1 MIDDFESNMQTNNI
15 ESDFDKFPMS
25 KCELPGNQQSVNILS
40 MSSSKKYLYLVTENS
55 EILCMDSKTLNPI
68 QNAFSIPNSSNSK
81 SVPFKEKLTKIWTDR
96 EGNHSII
103 RYNNKIYY
111 FNISLNQAKELESFK
126 NTEICAVGFND
137 KNQNANSTG
146 LFLAADYNNNI
157 YECEINIEKK
167 IDEKKKTEENIL
179 VDNKKK
185 LTTLVFKDWDTEEDE
200 EYSEPKAAIYE
211 HIYGIRFVKTTK
223 LSGEIGPNDNVY
235 YIMFVTKTKIYQFRG
250 PGEETFLRCFEK
262 FNKNDMLFNDCC
274 KYFPHIPKISKAF
287 TGTDIDFVYR
297 NGERLEQFGWKTE
310 CGYCFGTFNIE
321 YLPNEVK
328 SFTVIPFEKINSQGQ
343 KESRVEPLSVTQTI
357 NHIFVL
363 YNDSLTIISKLTSN
377 IILTQFLEHDFTGVI
392 YNEFAENNGLILLYS
407 RNGLYQIPLK
417 DENRDIWKD
426 YLDTGDYTSALKCV
440 EDDKRLNRR
449 INRISAEQDF
459 YSKDY
464 LNSVMKYNFSD
475 EKFEVVCLRYLM
487 KNQIDALKLYCEL
500 YLSQNVNLE
509 EKKNIEANAIATM
522 IIELFINTTKEEKK
536 TLDVFR
542 TLVRENLKYLR
553 SGNIIYD
560 LVKSYGRMGEFI
572 EYASIMGDY
581 ETVVMYYIN
590 SGNINEA
597 LEKLTE
603 FASYLYDDDKTGLQR
618 LIDLFLSNSHAFFK
632 NNAKESI
639 DLIKQKFKDIS
650 METIIQ
656 AIICTM
662 DKEDF
667 NLNSKIAVPKKEE
680 NSFAIIK
687 YLKYLIEKKN
697 VSEESNIHNLYI
709 YYLLKS
715 RKNQNVILDY
725 LKGPLKYEEPQFMTK
740 KKRALFQLDFAK
752 KLFVNNVP
760 AYALVLA
767 HMGKYSDAVKK
778 ALSVKDIDCRK
789 IAEFIAS
796 NAPTDSLK
804 KQLWIEIFS
813 CGNSQN
819 EFEEALKIMKNSK
832 ILKIEDVLP
841 HITDT
846 IKIEDFKKQ
855 ISECI
860 ADYENNISKLKED
873 ISSYNKTAENIKND
887 IVNLKKR
894 SMEIPYSSYK
904 CVICQNY
911 IKNKNIYLFPCG
923 HMFDANCIR
932 ECLLNYEATGL
943 EYVHDKNIK
952 IDKLFLELG
961 YIKKSSYEDTKIKK
975 NKSSI
980 LEIEKTTPE
989 LSQTTT
995 TTTNVATK
1003 MADNIKNNLLDKFSI
1018 FKKLEN
1024 NIEEK
1029 VVKKIGNINFSN
1041 IISGINNNNN
1051 IKNNKLFEAELNE
1064 ILSEQCVLCGD
1075 YMVDSIQCSVSK
1087 PKKFTASS
1095 DGYKIHLDNSSDW
1108 DYIC

>member
-1 MIDDFESNMQTNNI
+1 MIDDLESNMQTNNN
-15 ESDFDKFPMS
+15 ESNSDKFPMS
-25 KCELPGNQQSVNILS
+25 KCELPGSQQSVNILS

-55 EILCMDSKTLNPI
+55 EILCIESKSLNPL
-68 QNAFSIPNSSNSK
+68 QQSFSISPSSNSK
-81 SVPFKEKLTKIWTDR
+81 TVPFKENLTKIWTDR

-103 RYNNKIYY
+103 RYNNRIYY
-111 FNISLNQAKELESFK
+111 FNILLNQVKELESFK
-126 NTEICAVGFND
+126 NIEICAVGFND
-137 KNQNANSTG
+137 KNLDANSTG

-167 IDEKKKTEENIL
+167 VDEKKKSEETIL
-179 VDNKKK
+179 SDNKKL

-200 EYSEPKAAIYE
+200 EYSEPKTVNYE

-223 LSGEIGPNDNVY
+223 LSNEIGPNDNVY

-250 PGEETFLRCFEK
+250 PGEKTFQQCFEK
-262 FNKNDMLFNDCC
+262 FNKNDMLFNDYC
-274 KYFPHIPKISKAF
+274 KYFPHIPKISKVF

-297 NGERLEQFGWKTE
+297 AERLEQFGWKTE

-321 YLPNEVK
+321 YLPHEVK
-328 SFTVIPFEKINSQGQ
+328 NFTVIPFEKINSQGK

-363 YNDSLTIISKLTSN
+363 YSDSLTIISKLTSN

-417 DENRDIWKD
+417 DENKDIWKD

-440 EDDKRLNRR
+440 DDDKKLNRR
-449 INRISAEQDF
+449 INRISAEEDF
-459 YSKDY
+459 YAKDY

-509 EKKNIEANAIATM
+509 EKNNIEANAIATM
-522 IIELFINTTKEEKK
+522 IIELLINTTKEEKK
-536 TLDVFR
+536 SLDTFR
-542 TLVRENLKYLR
+542 TLVRENLKFFR

-590 SGNINEA
+590 SGNISEA
-597 LEKLTE
+597 LDKLIE
-603 FASYLYDDDKTGLQR
+603 FASYLYDDDKINLKR
-618 LIDLFLSNSHAFFK
+618 LTDLFLNNSHAFFK
-632 NNAKESI
+632 NNPKESI

-650 METIIQ
+650 METVIQ

-662 DKEDF
+662 DKEDY
-667 NLNSKIAVPKKEE
+667 NLNSKISVPKKEE
-680 NSFAIIK
+680 NSLAIIK

-697 VSEESNIHNLYI
+697 ASEESNIHNLYI

-725 LKGPLKYEEPQFMTK
+725 LKSPLKYEEPQFITK
-740 KKRALFQLDFAK
+740 KKKALFQLDFAK

-767 HMGKYSDAVKK
+767 HMGKYSDAVRK

-813 CGNSQN
+813 CDNSQN

-873 ISSYNKTAENIKND
+873 INSYNKTAENIKND
-887 IVNLKKR
+887 IANLKKR
-894 SMEIPYSSYK
+894 SMEIPYSNYK

-943 EYVHDKNIK
+943 EYVHEKNMK

-975 NKSSI
+975 IHSSI
-980 LEIEKTTPE
+980 PEQEKTTPE
-989 LSQTTT
+989 LTQTQAMPS
-995 TTTNVATK
+995 NMAAKV
-1003 MADNIKNNLLDKFSI
+1003 ADNIKNNLLDKFSI
-1018 FKKLEN
+1018 FKKIES

-1029 VVKKIGNINFSN
+1029 VVKRIGTINLSN
-1041 IISGINNNNN
+1041 IINNNNN
-1051 IKNNKLFEAELNE
+1051 NKDNKLFEAELNE

-1075 YMVDSIQCSVSK
+1075 YMVDSIQCSVCK
-1087 PKKFTASS
+1087 PKRFIANS
-1095 DGYKIHLDNSSDW
+1095 DGYKMHLETSSDW